1 MNEQDQRSSTRTV
14 VGIDVGGKRKGF
26 HAVALHGGQFVLKRT
41 DLDPTQIVAWSLQQ
55 EAKVIAV
62 DAPCRWSLT
71 GSSRRAERC
80 LAIKGIRCFA
90 TPMRTRAEA
99 RNFYQWMLNGEILY
113 EELAAHYTLFDGTR
127 IVGPICIE
135 TFPHAIVCA
144 MAERVVSSKRKAEVR
159 RAALQRRGYD
169 TRNLPNIDF
178 IDAALCA
185 VTAEEFRKGC
195 YQCYGDC
202 DEGYIVV
209 PKN

>member
-1 MNEQDQRSSTRTV
+1 MNEQDQESSTRTV

-26 HAVALHGGQFVLKRT
+26 HAVALHGGQFVCKIS
-41 DLDPTQIVAWSLQQ
+41 DLDPAQIVAWSVQQ
-55 EAKVIAV
+55 KAIVIAV
-62 DAPCRWSLT
+62 DAPCKWSLT
-71 GSSRRAERC
+71 GSCRRAERC

-90 TPMRTRAEA
+90 TPMRICAEA
-99 RNFYQWMLNGEILY
+99 NNFYQWMLNGEKLY
-113 EELAAHYTLFDGTR
+113 KELATHYELFDGTR
-127 IVGPICIE
+127 IISGICIE

-144 MAERVVSSKRKAEVR
+144 MAARVVSSKRKAGIR
-159 RAALQRRGYD
+159 RAALRSRGYD
-169 TRNLPNIDF
+169 TQNLPNIDF

-185 VTAEEFRKGC
+185 VTAEAFRKGC

>member
-1 MNEQDQRSSTRTV
+1 VNEQDQKSSTQTV

-26 HAVALHGGQFVLKRT
+26 HAVALLGGQFIRKTT
-41 DLDPTQIVAWSLQQ
+41 DLDPSQIVAWSLEQK
-55 EAKVIAV
+55 AKVIAV

-71 GSSRRAERC
+71 GSCRRAERC
-80 LAIKGIRCFA
+80 LVSKGIRCFA
-90 TPMRTRAEA
+90 TPVRTRAEA
-99 RNFYQWMLNGEILY
+99 GKFYQWMLNGETLY
-113 EELAAHYTLFDGTR
+113 QELATHYTLFDGTP
-127 IVGPICIE
+127 ILEPICIE

-144 MAERVVSSKRKAEVR
+144 MAERVVSSKHKAEVR
-159 RAALQRRGYD
+159 RAALWRRGYD

-185 VTAEEFRKGC
+185 ITAEEFRKGR

-209 PKN
+209 PEK

>member
-1 MNEQDQRSSTRTV
+1 MFRNAYAYTRRGRQFLPMDAQR
-14 VGIDVGGKRKGF
+14 
-26 HAVALHGGQFVLKRT
+26 
-41 DLDPTQIVAWSLQQ
+41 
-55 EAKVIAV
+55 
-62 DAPCRWSLT
+62 
-71 GSSRRAERC
+71 
-80 LAIKGIRCFA
+80 
-90 TPMRTRAEA
+90 
-99 RNFYQWMLNGEILY
+99 EILY
-113 EELAAHYTLFDGTR
+113 EELAAHYTLFDGTG

-159 RAALQRRGYD
+159 RAALQSRGYD
-169 TRNLPNIDF
+169 TCNLPNIDF

-202 DEGYIVV
+202 AEGYIVV